1 MDPYVVKLL
10 LTESKPKKVSK
21 EEDEEDEEDEAD
33 ELIWVSKLLY
43 VSYN

>member
-21 EEDEEDEEDEAD
+21 EEEDEEEDETDD
-33 ELIWVSKLLY
+33 LM
-43 VSYN
+43 

>member
-21 EEDEEDEEDEAD
+21 EEEDEEEDEAD
-33 ELIWVSKLLY
+33 DLM
-43 VSYN
+43 